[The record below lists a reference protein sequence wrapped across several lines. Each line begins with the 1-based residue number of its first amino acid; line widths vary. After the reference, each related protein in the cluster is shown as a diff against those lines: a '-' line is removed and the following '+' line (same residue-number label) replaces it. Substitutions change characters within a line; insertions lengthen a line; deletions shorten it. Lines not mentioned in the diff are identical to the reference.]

1 MKMKMNVVVGSIFA
15 AALLLVVSFISVVG
29 YQSVQ
34 ATDHEGS
41 SPLFAVRT
49 EQALEKTR
57 SDGVS
62 AFLGK
67 GTSIN
72 LFPTQAGSQQMLI
85 QTAIQIFRAHPA
97 LLAKLIQNLDKYP
110 YIAGLLTKQG
120 IKTEDIST
128 YMKMIQNNPSFVTEE
143 ILDQCLVALEK
154 DPRQPLGL
162 STSSALG
169 CFIVAMMALLPLT
182 IVLTL
187 LLLFFTVRILTCMNF
202 NDCANNL
209 AQKIWDQM
217 IQGLTQG

>member
-1 MKMKMNVVVGSIFA
+1 MNIKVVVGSIFGA
-15 AALLLVVSFISVVG
+15 VLLVVVSFASVVG
-29 YQSVQ
+29 YQSTPAHDYELQ
-34 ATDHEGS
+34 T
-41 SPLFAVRT
+41 PLFAIRKQ
-49 EQALEKTR
+49 QALEKTC
-57 SDGVS
+57 SGGVS

-67 GTSIN
+67 GSQTN
-72 LFPTQAGSQQMLI
+72 LFPAQANRQEELI
-85 QTAIQIFRAHPA
+85 HTAIQIFRAHPA

-120 IKTEDIST
+120 IKTEDISR
-128 YMKMIQNNPSFVTEE
+128 YMKMVQNNPSFVTEE
-143 ILDQCLVALEK
+143 ILDQCLVALET
-154 DPRQPLGL
+154 DPAQPLGL

-182 IVLTL
+182 VVLTL
-187 LLLFFTVRILTCMNF
+187 LLLFFTLRILTCMNF